1 MALNLHNVMVAS
13 LLAGRRLLPFL
24 CLLQMICQV
33 RLDFL
38 SLVNF
43 SFSTSLFLH
52 CVTQRQHIQNKSHFL
67 NSMVPTM
74 YPPPGSPGSPF
85 GPGGPCGPL
94 APPGSPCSERMA
106 KRVLMNGALKL
117 QPQREDL
124 ETWGLFL

>member
-13 LLAGRRLLPFL
+13 LLAGIRLLPFL
-24 CLLQMICQV
+24 CLQQMICQV

-43 SFSTSLFLH
+43 SFCTSLFLH
-52 CVTQRQHIQNKSHFL
+52 RVTQRQHIQNKSHFL

-74 YPPPGSPGSPF
+74 YPPWGSPGSPF

-94 APPGSPCSERMA
+94 APPGSPCSETMA
-106 KRVLMNGALKL
+106 KRVLMNGALKP